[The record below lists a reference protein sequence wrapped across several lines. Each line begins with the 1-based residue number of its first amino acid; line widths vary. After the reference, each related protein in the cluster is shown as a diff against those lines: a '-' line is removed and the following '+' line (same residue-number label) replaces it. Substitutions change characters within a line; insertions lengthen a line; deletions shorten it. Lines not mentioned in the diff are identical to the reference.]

1 MLAKYSAT
9 MDKLHRTG
17 EEEEEE
23 EEEELDI
30 EMQEPYHL
38 LKVREGRR
46 AEVKVGRGR
55 CSTYVRMLCT

>member
-46 AEVKVGRGR
+46 EE
-55 CSTYVRMLCT
+55 